1 MNLFLMQII
10 VSKERA
16 YLWERERER
25 EKEHFTR
32 VRESDWDIELWF
44 CYPVDFRKA
53 VGIHTQTASETI
65 DRLGI
70 MVVKVAVL
78 IVAVKS
84 SSGNEVAVISSSCN
98 EVAVL
103 MVAEI
108 SSSCNEVVAVFIVA
122 VMK

>member
-1 MNLFLMQII
+1 
-10 VSKERA
+10 
-16 YLWERERER
+16 
-25 EKEHFTR
+25 
-32 VRESDWDIELWF
+32 
-44 CYPVDFRKA
+44 
-53 VGIHTQTASETI
+53 
-65 DRLGI
+65 

-103 MVAEI
+103 MVAVI
-108 SSSCNEVVAVFIVA
+108 SSSCNEVVAAFRVA